1 MKRTVVS
8 IALAAGVAA
17 LGSAGGLAVTTA
29 EPTLVLDGGAPSM
42 TQCQGNAITFSVT
55 GPATSSEHGF
65 GSFTSN
71 ISVTFGAGNA
81 VTAYTE
87 SFTATFGGVTVTGN
101 SVRDAALTLSGT
113 CANGVTVQGTLRT
126 TITAP
131 TSRVG
136 TSKVVIS
143 PTNHLNDFATSPPP
157 PPPPDNDGDGFGA
170 VQDCDD
176 ANPAVH
182 PGAREIPGNAVDENC
197 DGIVEP
203 APPADTDGDG
213 VVAPADCNDS
223 NAAIRPGA
231 REIRGNSVDE
241 NCDSRAEPFLTLR
254 SSVRASWRAGRTST
268 VVRTLDVLS
277 LRAGSVVRATCTT
290 RRCAFRTSTRSIR
303 ADTARISLRPLFRGR
318 GIRPGTVI
326 EIRITAP
333 ESIGKVVRY
342 TVRARLVPS
351 SRSLCL
357 PPGAASPRP
366 C

>member
-1 MKRTVVS
+1 MRIVVS

-17 LGSAGGLAVTTA
+17 LGSAGGLAVTAA
-29 EPTLVLDGGAPSM
+29 EPTLVLDGGAPSV
-42 TQCQGNAITFSVT
+42 TQCQGNGITFAVS

-71 ISVTFGAGNA
+71 ISVTFGSGNA

-87 SFTATFGGVTVTGN
+87 SFTATFGGGVTVTGS
-101 SVRDAALTLSGT
+101 SVRDAALTLSGS
-113 CANGVTVQGTLRT
+113 CANGVTVQGSVRT

-131 TSRVG
+131 SSQVG

-143 PTNHLNDFATSPPP
+143 PTNHLNDYATNPPP
-157 PPPPDNDGDGFGA
+157 PPPPDSDGDGFSA
-170 VQDCDD
+170 TQDCND
-176 ANPAVH
+176 ADPAVH

-197 DGIVEP
+197 DGILEP
-203 APPADTDGDG
+203 APPADADGDG
-213 VVAPADCNDS
+213 VAAPADCNDS

-231 REIRGNSVDE
+231 REIRGNAVDE
-241 NCDSRAEPFLTLR
+241 NCDSRAEPFRTLR
-254 SSVRASWRAGRTST
+254 SSVRARWSAGRTST

-277 LRAGSVVRATCTT
+277 LPAGSVVRTTCTT
-290 RRCAFRTSTRSIR
+290 RRCAFRTSTRNIR

-318 GIRPGTVI
+318 GLRPGTVI

-333 ESIGKVVRY
+333 ETIGKVVRY